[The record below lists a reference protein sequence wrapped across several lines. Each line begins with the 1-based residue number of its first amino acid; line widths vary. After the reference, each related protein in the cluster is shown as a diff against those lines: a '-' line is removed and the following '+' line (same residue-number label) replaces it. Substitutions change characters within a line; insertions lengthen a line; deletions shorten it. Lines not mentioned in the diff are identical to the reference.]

1 MTWRTHKKGETGRVI
16 HDRLLFLLPQRG
28 ILLSFTFDRVHV
40 VEGMLRGWQGTA
52 VAFFQGTQKKKNL
65 FGKETNRGLW
75 REQVLGLQGLFRES
89 NSRVIL
95 NYIPL
100 AAKKENIGEG
110 LNKKL

>member
-1 MTWRTHKKGETGRVI
+1 MWWKECCEGGREQLSPSFKGHKKKEK
-16 HDRLLFLLPQRG
+16 P
-28 ILLSFTFDRVHV
+28 
-40 VEGMLRGWQGTA
+40 
-52 VAFFQGTQKKKNL
+52 